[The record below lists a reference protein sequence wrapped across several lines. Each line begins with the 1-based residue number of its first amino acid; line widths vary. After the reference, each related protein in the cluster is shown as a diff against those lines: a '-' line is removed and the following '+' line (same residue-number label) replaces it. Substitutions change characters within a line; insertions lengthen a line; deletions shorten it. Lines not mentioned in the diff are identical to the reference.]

1 MAQTMR
7 QSTSTC
13 NCHSNTELKLN
24 SELELVG
31 LSSTISSQ
39 EININFSSALTHLI
53 KWLGLYSP
61 KYSCKLL
68 LVS

>member
-1 MAQTMR
+1 MAQTSR

-13 NCHSNTELKLN
+13 NYHPNAELKLN

-39 EININFSSALTHLI
+39 EINISFPSALSINPFDKVPGSLFTNVFL
-53 KWLGLYSP
+53 
-61 KYSCKLL
+61 
-68 LVS
+68 